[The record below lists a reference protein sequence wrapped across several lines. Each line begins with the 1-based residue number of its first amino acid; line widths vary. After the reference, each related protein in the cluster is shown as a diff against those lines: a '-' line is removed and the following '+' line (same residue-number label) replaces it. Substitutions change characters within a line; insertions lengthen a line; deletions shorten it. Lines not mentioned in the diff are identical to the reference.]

1 MEDDDDVMTNGATIP
16 SSSNINDRS
25 ATLYTPSSSNNNE
38 RSTTLYSSSSSN
50 NNDRSA
56 TLYAPSSSHH
66 HHNNNSYNNSNSN
79 SSSSSKQECPICFKL
94 FDINEIEAHSANCN
108 FEQDDMQLDHFS
120 HHNDSF
126 EFNMDNNP
134 APDTHE
140 ESYEFNMEHQVYN
153 VDSGDDTSE
162 CSFIDMSSSQF
173 NEATII
179 PSEEEDDGYLS
190 PLEGHVNILENP
202 ERYQQFFNQFSGS
215 STAKSTRGRST
226 TPRATTARSNRGRT
240 STAATKSYFA
250 RKNYYKNRGRGGRG
264 GYGRRG
270 RGKSV

>member
-1 MEDDDDVMTNGATIP
+1 MENDDDVMTNGATIP
-16 SSSNINDRS
+16 SSSINNDRS
-25 ATLYTPSSSNNNE
+25 ITLYTPSFSGNNGKSITLYTPSFSSNNEGNI
-38 RSTTLYSSSSSN
+38 
-50 NNDRSA
+50 
-56 TLYAPSSSHH
+56 TLYAPSST
-66 HHNNNSYNNSNSN
+66 NYNNGSSS

-108 FEQDDMQLDHFS
+108 SEQDDMQLDHFS

-134 APDTHE
+134 ASDTHE

-173 NEATII
+173 NEATIV

-190 PLEGHVNILENP
+190 PLEGHVNILDNP

-215 STAKSTRGRST
+215 STARSTRGRST
-226 TPRATTARSNRGRT
+226 TTRGTTARSNRGRKSV
-240 STAATKSYFA
+240 STTKSYFA
-250 RKNYYKNRGRGGRG
+250 KKNYYKNRGRGGRGGRG